1 MKNWKSSIKTKLI
14 VIILSVI
21 FTITTITLIVSSFL
35 NYRTT
40 IDTLKNTMKEVVQVA
55 SGRIQE
61 EIDGEKRLIYMLA
74 QNPIISDLS
83 LPVEER
89 FAELKNE
96 AEVQGF
102 TQYGMTDKNGLTSEN
117 KTDISKSDY
126 FQYCKTTKRT
136 YVSEPIIV
144 SENSALI
151 MLAGPILVNG
161 NFEGIVFFCKD
172 ASSLSDIVADIKV
185 GEQGTTSILN
195 KKGETIA
202 YPDYQFVLNK
212 YNSQEEAKTNKK
224 LKALSAIEAD
234 MVAGNENVKE
244 YVYEGKKKDIKYTLV
259 DINTLEDR
267 LIRAAVKS
275 GISKDNIKITDIGDY
290 WRWRNGPFLV
300 SRQYDLK
307 ITDPVQLNKFISSL
321 DKQGVTSISF
331 GELKNKDMEQYD
343 RKGRIQALENARDKA
358 TYMVQTY
365 NGTLGSPKS
374 IDDGNMPIV
383 TSPMIQPRMFKS
395 AAITEMADEAGNFDA
410 GSGTLESLDTFP
422 VIRKTYTVNVVFD
435 VNY

>member
-1 MKNWKSSIKTKLI
+1 MKKISLI
-14 VIILSVI
+14 IMSVCAFIPSLFAQSVI
-21 FTITTITLIVSSFL
+21 SVSGKSEMSITP
-35 NYRTT
+35 
-40 IDTLKNTMKEVVQVA
+40 DEVH
-55 SGRIQE
+55 
-61 EIDGEKRLIYMLA
+61 LL
-74 QNPIISDLS
+74 
-83 LPVEER
+83 
-89 FAELKNE
+89 
-96 AEVQGF
+96 
-102 TQYGMTDKNGLTSEN
+102 LTE
-117 KTDISKSDY
+117 
-126 FQYCKTTKRT
+126 
-136 YVSEPIIV
+136 
-144 SENSALI
+144 
-151 MLAGPILVNG
+151 
-161 NFEGIVFFCKD
+161 
-172 ASSLSDIVADIKV
+172 
-185 GEQGTTSILN
+185 
-195 KKGETIA
+195 
-202 YPDYQFVLNK
+202 
-212 YNSQEEAKTNKK
+212 
-224 LKALSAIEAD
+224 
-234 MVAGNENVKE
+234 KE
-244 YVYEGKKKDIKYTLV
+244 YHSIDFKGKVFIDYGDYSSNINFNQSLYESTLPDDKFQFTVSDKVYEGKKKDIKYTLV

-267 LIRAAVKS
+267 LIRAAVKA

-435 VNY
+435 VSY

>member
-1 MKNWKSSIKTKLI
+1 MKKISLI
-14 VIILSVI
+14 IMSVCAFIPSLFAQSVI
-21 FTITTITLIVSSFL
+21 SVSGKSE
-35 NYRTT
+35 
-40 IDTLKNTMKEVVQVA
+40 M
-55 SGRIQE
+55 S
-61 EIDGEKRLIYMLA
+61 
-74 QNPIISDLS
+74 II
-83 LPVEER
+83 PVEVH
-89 FAELKNE
+89 LL
-96 AEVQGF
+96 
-102 TQYGMTDKNGLTSEN
+102 LTE
-117 KTDISKSDY
+117 
-126 FQYCKTTKRT
+126 
-136 YVSEPIIV
+136 
-144 SENSALI
+144 
-151 MLAGPILVNG
+151 
-161 NFEGIVFFCKD
+161 
-172 ASSLSDIVADIKV
+172 
-185 GEQGTTSILN
+185 
-195 KKGETIA
+195 
-202 YPDYQFVLNK
+202 
-212 YNSQEEAKTNKK
+212 
-224 LKALSAIEAD
+224 
-234 MVAGNENVKE
+234 KE
-244 YVYEGKKKDIKYTLV
+244 YHSIDFKGKVFIDYGDYSSNINFNQSLYESTLPDDKFQFTVSDKVYEGKKKDIKYTLV

>member
-1 MKNWKSSIKTKLI
+1 MKKISLI
-14 VIILSVI
+14 IMSVCAFIPSLFAQSVI
-21 FTITTITLIVSSFL
+21 SVSGKSEMSITP
-35 NYRTT
+35 
-40 IDTLKNTMKEVVQVA
+40 DEVH
-55 SGRIQE
+55 
-61 EIDGEKRLIYMLA
+61 LL
-74 QNPIISDLS
+74 
-83 LPVEER
+83 
-89 FAELKNE
+89 
-96 AEVQGF
+96 
-102 TQYGMTDKNGLTSEN
+102 LTE
-117 KTDISKSDY
+117 
-126 FQYCKTTKRT
+126 
-136 YVSEPIIV
+136 
-144 SENSALI
+144 
-151 MLAGPILVNG
+151 
-161 NFEGIVFFCKD
+161 
-172 ASSLSDIVADIKV
+172 
-185 GEQGTTSILN
+185 
-195 KKGETIA
+195 
-202 YPDYQFVLNK
+202 
-212 YNSQEEAKTNKK
+212 
-224 LKALSAIEAD
+224 
-234 MVAGNENVKE
+234 KE
-244 YVYEGKKKDIKYTLV
+244 YHSIDFKGKVFIDYGDYSSNINFNQSLYESTLPDDKFQFTVSYKVYEGKKKDIKYTLV

>member
-1 MKNWKSSIKTKLI
+1 
-14 VIILSVI
+14 
-21 FTITTITLIVSSFL
+21 
-35 NYRTT
+35 
-40 IDTLKNTMKEVVQVA
+40 
-55 SGRIQE
+55 
-61 EIDGEKRLIYMLA
+61 ML
-74 QNPIISDLS
+74 
-83 LPVEER
+83 
-89 FAELKNE
+89 
-96 AEVQGF
+96 
-102 TQYGMTDKNGLTSEN
+102 LTE
-117 KTDISKSDY
+117 
-126 FQYCKTTKRT
+126 
-136 YVSEPIIV
+136 
-144 SENSALI
+144 
-151 MLAGPILVNG
+151 
-161 NFEGIVFFCKD
+161 
-172 ASSLSDIVADIKV
+172 
-185 GEQGTTSILN
+185 
-195 KKGETIA
+195 
-202 YPDYQFVLNK
+202 
-212 YNSQEEAKTNKK
+212 
-224 LKALSAIEAD
+224 
-234 MVAGNENVKE
+234 KE
-244 YVYEGKKKDIKYTLV
+244 YHSIDFKGKVFIDYGDYSSNINFNQSLYESTLPDDKFQFTVSDKVYEGKKKDIKYTLV

>member
-1 MKNWKSSIKTKLI
+1 MKKISLI
-14 VIILSVI
+14 IMSVSAFIPSLFAQSVI
-21 FTITTITLIVSSFL
+21 SVSGKSEMSITP
-35 NYRTT
+35 
-40 IDTLKNTMKEVVQVA
+40 DEVH
-55 SGRIQE
+55 
-61 EIDGEKRLIYMLA
+61 LL
-74 QNPIISDLS
+74 
-83 LPVEER
+83 
-89 FAELKNE
+89 
-96 AEVQGF
+96 
-102 TQYGMTDKNGLTSEN
+102 LTE
-117 KTDISKSDY
+117 
-126 FQYCKTTKRT
+126 
-136 YVSEPIIV
+136 
-144 SENSALI
+144 
-151 MLAGPILVNG
+151 
-161 NFEGIVFFCKD
+161 
-172 ASSLSDIVADIKV
+172 
-185 GEQGTTSILN
+185 
-195 KKGETIA
+195 
-202 YPDYQFVLNK
+202 
-212 YNSQEEAKTNKK
+212 
-224 LKALSAIEAD
+224 
-234 MVAGNENVKE
+234 KE
-244 YVYEGKKKDIKYTLV
+244 YHSIDFKGKVFIDYGDYSSNINFNQSLYESTLPDDKFQFTVSDKVYEGKKKDIKYTLV

-267 LIRAAVKS
+267 LIRAAVKA

-422 VIRKTYTVNVVFD
+422 VIKKTYTVNVVFD